1 MSLQRILARG
11 EAFSEKSSDQDYKK
25 EDITVRFFRKFARP
39 VVNYLNRFTFI
50 TPNRLTWFGF
60 LWVIIGAW
68 LLIIAENNI
77 FILFLVG
84 FCYWFAA
91 YVDTMDGMLAR
102 LRKSSS
108 KTGEWL
114 DSVLEEGKGWFFFIA
129 LGFHI
134 QDLTGHFSLSLGE
147 INIGP
152 FHVWFLLFFMYGLER
167 WIALMSVWGNVILEE
182 PRIVSFGNIYIV
194 WVFLIFNILDWFLV
208 LYTIG
213 IVFVTIWT
221 LFEKTFNVSTA
232 KTHSSDQ
239 NQ

>member
-1 MSLQRILARG
+1 MKRMSLQRIFARG
-11 EAFSEKSSDQDYKK
+11 EAFSEKGSDHDYKK
-25 EDITVRFFRKFARP
+25 EDITVRFFRMLARP
-39 VVNYLNRFTFI
+39 VVNLLNPYTFI

-60 LWVIIGAW
+60 SWVIIGAW
-68 LLIIAENNI
+68 LLVIAESNV

-84 FCYWFAA
+84 FCYWFAS

-108 KTGEWL
+108 KTGEFL
-114 DSVLEEGKGWFFFIA
+114 DSVLEEGKGFFFFLA

-134 QDLTGHFSLSLGE
+134 QDSTGHFTLTLGTE
-147 INIGP
+147 IIGP

-167 WIALMSVWGNVILEE
+167 WMALMSVWGNVILEE
-182 PRIVSFGNIYIV
+182 PRIVSFGNIYFV

-213 IVFVTIWT
+213 IILVTVWT
-221 LFEKTFNVSTA
+221 LFEKTFNIFPP
-232 KTHSSDQ
+232 KTQSND
-239 NQ
+239 